1 MILQRT
7 LELPSRQFLVIP
19 PGSRDFVSSYRRYA
33 LYCLPGTKN
42 EGEKLNLLNERA
54 VCIVKILGRLAIAEA
69 GIWLLG
75 KDKSDKE
82 LGTNEFDGIV
92 KDALYKAEKLGLSDL
107 DLDVIENII
116 VSDTSKI

>member
-1 MILQRT
+1 MH
-7 LELPSRQFLVIP
+7 
-19 PGSRDFVSSYRRYA
+19 
-33 LYCLPGTKN
+33 
-42 EGEKLNLLNERA
+42 
-54 VCIVKILGRLAIAEA
+54 IVKILGGLAIAAA
-69 GIWLLG
+69 GIWLLS

-82 LGTNEFDGIV
+82 LGANVFDGIV

>member
-1 MILQRT
+1 MH
-7 LELPSRQFLVIP
+7 
-19 PGSRDFVSSYRRYA
+19 
-33 LYCLPGTKN
+33 
-42 EGEKLNLLNERA
+42 
-54 VCIVKILGRLAIAEA
+54 IVKILGGLAIAAA

-82 LGTNEFDGIV
+82 LGANEFDGIV

>member
-1 MILQRT
+1 MHM
-7 LELPSRQFLVIP
+7 
-19 PGSRDFVSSYRRYA
+19 
-33 LYCLPGTKN
+33 
-42 EGEKLNLLNERA
+42 
-54 VCIVKILGRLAIAEA
+54 VKILGGLAIVAA
-69 GIWLLG
+69 GIWLLS

-82 LGTNEFDGIV
+82 LGASEFDGIV